1 MLSEDHAMALP
12 RREDFEKVQQESLQL
27 AMRYLHYTG
36 AAKRVMGM
44 RSLCAAVILA
54 AWRRGEQ
61 DRVKLAD
68 YAVHAVERPT
78 EQGLFPGDF
87 SQKEPPC

>member
-1 MLSEDHAMALP
+1 MLSGNYAMALP
-12 RREDFEKVQQESLQL
+12 RREDFDKVRQESLRL
-27 AMRYLHYTG
+27 AMSYLHYTG

-61 DRVKLAD
+61 DRVRLAD
-68 YAVHAVERPT
+68 CAVHAVERPA
-78 EQGLFPGDF
+78 EQGLFPRDP
-87 SQKEPPC
+87 SQKQPPC

>member
-1 MLSEDHAMALP
+1 MLSENNVMALP
-12 RREDFEKVQQESLQL
+12 RRENFDKVRQESLQL
-27 AMRYLHYTG
+27 AMSYLNYTG

-61 DRVKLAD
+61 DRVRLAD
-68 YAVHAVERPT
+68 WAVQAVESPA
-78 EQGLFPGDF
+78 EQGLFPRDP